1 MNHSLP
7 EGITMYALRQ
17 IIDLAPDMIA
27 VPEPMR
33 HQRVEVIFMAL
44 DDNPS
49 PGSQP
54 LAGDTL
60 LDFFKKVPP
69 AQCPEEELYIE
80 PRSHQPDRA
89 VDLE

>member
-1 MNHSLP
+1 
-7 EGITMYALRQ
+7 MYALRQ
-17 IIDLAPDMIA
+17 IIDIAPDMIS

-44 DDNPS
+44 DDNASTNS
-49 PGSQP
+49 PP

-60 LDFFKKVPP
+60 LDFFRQVPP

-80 PRSHQPDRA
+80 PRSQQPDRA